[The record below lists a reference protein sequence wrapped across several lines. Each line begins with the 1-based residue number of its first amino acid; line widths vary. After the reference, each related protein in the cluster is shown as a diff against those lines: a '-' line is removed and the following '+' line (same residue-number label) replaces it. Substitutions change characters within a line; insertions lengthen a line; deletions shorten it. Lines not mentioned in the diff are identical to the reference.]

1 MAVAV
6 LRRRFF
12 LQSRR
17 ETTGKVGD
25 MFCISALDQQRSCFA
40 TSNDAVSEAHKSKKG
55 KWFTLPAFT
64 PVVDA
69 SSLGKVLSGHRTDL
83 NTGNTTAG
91 ASTTALKWVVRCCP
105 QLPRSLVQ
113 KLFRLRQVWF
123 SVSMYCAMVCNGKEG
138 TIPCKANFLLCSSLQ
153 VRRESYNMITSDIG
167 VQNQEHRLK
176 RVAAKDLMNL
186 GDQILLPIT
195 VEEFPSEKHE
205 YHCNDEE
212 INFVHNLELY
222 KDPAIIVVN
231 KPPGLPVQGG
241 IGIKRSLDELAATYL
256 RYDCS
261 EPPRLVHRLD
271 RDSSGILIMGRTQT
285 SATILHS
292 IFREKTFGASNNDI
306 DTKKRIL
313 QRRYWALVIGSPR
326 RPRGLISAPL
336 GKVGIFSILSS
347 KDCKFPLFQDLTS
360 CSSLIFIPQVVV
372 DDGKSERITIV
383 DNVQTMSSQHAI
395 TEYRVIKSSC
405 HGYTWLELSPL
416 TGRKHQLRVHCAE
429 VLGTP
434 IVGDYKY
441 GWQAHRKWKQLFQSN
456 IEKNLDENL
465 SNRKTHPFGLDLE
478 SGSILDKQP
487 HLHLH
492 CKQMVLP
499 NVSLA
504 LQNLQLSAECDL
516 SELESLEFVAPLPSH
531 MQRSWDILNS

>member
-1 MAVAV
+1 M
-6 LRRRFF
+6 L
-12 LQSRR
+12 
-17 ETTGKVGD
+17 
-25 MFCISALDQQRSCFA
+25 
-40 TSNDAVSEAHKSKKG
+40 
-55 KWFTLPAFT
+55 
-64 PVVDA
+64 VDI
-69 SSLGKVLSGHRTDL
+69 
-83 NTGNTTAG
+83 
-91 ASTTALKWVVRCCP
+91 
-105 QLPRSLVQ
+105 Q
-113 KLFRLRQVWF
+113 
-123 SVSMYCAMVCNGKEG
+123 
-138 TIPCKANFLLCSSLQ
+138 
-153 VRRESYNMITSDIG
+153 
-167 VQNQEHRLK
+167 
-176 RVAAKDLMNL
+176 
-186 GDQILLPIT
+186 
-195 VEEFPSEKHE
+195 
-205 YHCNDEE
+205 
-212 INFVHNLELY
+212 
-222 KDPAIIVVN
+222 DPAIIVVN

-336 GKVGIFSILSS
+336 GK
-347 KDCKFPLFQDLTS
+347 
-360 CSSLIFIPQVVV
+360 VVV